1 MISKCQICL
10 PCYYIKSAFSAEV
23 KKESFIVM
31 AIPRGGV
38 ILGDIVASELNVEL
52 DIIICKKIGAE
63 NNPELAIGAVMAD
76 GSYII
81 NEDIVNRINTSFG
94 YISKQ
99 VELQKNEIE
108 RRLMEFR
115 GNKEYHNKL
124 KDRTI
129 ILLDDGI
136 ATGAT
141 ILAAVKWLKEFGSL
155 DNIMGS
161 ADKINGKV
169 GENLRTSLTYLP
181 LSKELATI
189 KIDVNLN
196 LHFTD
201 LQLQKPDEEKLKELF
216 QELEFKSWLN
226 ELLEKMPATKQD
238 KYASYRTL
246 FSEKELD
253 AYIQELSQKAYFAF
267 DTETT
272 SINYMDAK
280 LVGLCFAHEKT
291 KGVYIPLAHDYLPK
305 ARFCLIS
312 CCL

>member
-1 MISKCQICL
+1 MTTKFHDRKEAGL
-10 PCYYIKSAFSAEV
+10 LLADKLKLYIKSAFSAEV

-38 ILGDIVASELNVEL
+38 ILGDIVASELNVDL

-81 NEDIVNRINTSFG
+81 NEDIVNRINTSLG

-129 ILLDDGI
+129 ILIDDGI

-141 ILAAVKWLKEFGSL
+141 ILAAVKWLKEKHFSKKLIVAVPVAPLESSIL
-155 DNIMGS
+155 DKLNRI
-161 ADKINGKV
+161 ADKVIVIFSPYDFAAV
-169 GENLRTSLTYLP
+169 GQFYEHFDQVSD
-181 LSKELATI
+181 KE
-189 KIDVNLN
+189 V
-196 LHFTD
+196 
-201 LQLQKPDEEKLKELF
+201 KEIM
-216 QELEFKSWLN
+216 N
-226 ELLEKMPATKQD
+226 
-238 KYASYRTL
+238 KYGFNPR
-246 FSEKELD
+246 
-253 AYIQELSQKAYFAF
+253 
-267 DTETT
+267 
-272 SINYMDAK
+272 
-280 LVGLCFAHEKT
+280 
-291 KGVYIPLAHDYLPK
+291 
-305 ARFCLIS
+305 
-312 CCL
+312 